1 MTFPSLREG
10 MGGSVGLVENRLQ
23 LTLPAYTIICT
34 AIIKEHFA
42 LYENTLRAIKEIAP
56 AG

>member
-10 MGGSVGLVENRLQ
+10 MGGGVRLEENRLQ
-23 LTLPAYTIICT
+23 LTLPAYRIDCT
-34 AIIKEHFA
+34 AIMKEHFA